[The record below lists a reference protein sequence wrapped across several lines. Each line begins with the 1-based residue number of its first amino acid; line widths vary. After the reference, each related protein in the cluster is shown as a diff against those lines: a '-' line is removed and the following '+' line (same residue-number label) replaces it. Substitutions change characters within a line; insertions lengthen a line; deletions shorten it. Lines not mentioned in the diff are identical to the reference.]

1 MMEENLLW
9 KWMSRRPNGRK
20 LDREKASNLSF
31 KEAIMG
37 SSRATIWTWKMA
49 KDWWVEEGEKP
60 IYICCPS
67 PKYEVRRVQVS

>member
-1 MMEENLLW
+1 MIEQNLLW

-31 KEAIMG
+31 KEAIME

-49 KDWWVEEGEKP
+49 KTGGSKR
-60 IYICCPS
+60 
-67 PKYEVRRVQVS
+67 VRNLYTYVVHLQNIR